1 MPGIKIMIRASDR
14 YKDDINQ
21 QIQVKLRN
29 KKLAS
34 KEKLAIEIRK
44 QIPVF
49 LELINHKRDIKNESK
64 VKDDQIVAS
73 AFLDIGEYKNVE
85 IVYATELYLKVLKRL
100 VEESRNK
107 IKELTSWG

>member
-1 MPGIKIMIRASDR
+1 MIRASDR

-21 QIQVKLRN
+21 QIQVELRN
-29 KKLAS
+29 K
-34 KEKLAIEIRK
+34 KLAIEIRK

-49 LELINHKRDIKNESK
+49 LELINHKRDIKNEPK